1 MSISSHYDTVAFDV
15 RDNAAMLF
23 FAETADSGDIKSYLL
38 LMRAGGESLD
48 ETIYLE
54 INEEQLAG
62 KDVIREAEL
71 TANILALRLHPAAAE
86 QFGSDELIL
95 TFDDNETNRAGI
107 EAGALRVLG
116 DKLTGGHS

>member
-1 MSISSHYDTVAFDV
+1 MTKSSHYDTVAFDV

-23 FAETADSGDIKSYLL
+23 FADTADSGDIKNYLL
-38 LMRAGGESLD
+38 LMRAGGETLD

-62 KDVIREAEL
+62 KEIIREAEL
-71 TANILALRLHPAAAE
+71 TANILTLRLHPTAAQ
-86 QFGSDELIL
+86 QFGSGELVL
-95 TFDDNETNRAGI
+95 TFDDNEANRAGI